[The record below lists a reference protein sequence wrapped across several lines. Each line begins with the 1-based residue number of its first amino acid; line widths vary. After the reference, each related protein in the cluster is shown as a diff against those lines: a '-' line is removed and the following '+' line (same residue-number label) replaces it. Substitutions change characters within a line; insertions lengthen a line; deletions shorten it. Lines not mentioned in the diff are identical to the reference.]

1 MNDECRMSNDE
12 WSSMRRPED
21 EWLDEKAWGDG
32 VMGRWMVGIW
42 ESRSGGLC
50 GAWIRLRQYSCTRR
64 FAVGFKL
71 PSNTPPAAFIVNYN
85 GPAEGICGKTA
96 VTSMKIL
103 PPKEMMPTTSR
114 IGAVERR
121 HREAQGL
128 SLEVVAKRA
137 GITPVA
143 LHNLETG
150 KASGRSD
157 TYERVG
163 KAIGIP
169 YVMVVVEAALE
180 SPVPLH
186 VL

>member
-1 MNDECRMSNDE
+1 
-12 WSSMRRPED
+12 
-21 EWLDEKAWGDG
+21 
-32 VMGRWMVGIW
+32 
-42 ESRSGGLC
+42 
-50 GAWIRLRQYSCTRR
+50 
-64 FAVGFKL
+64 
-71 PSNTPPAAFIVNYN
+71 
-85 GPAEGICGKTA
+85 
-96 VTSMKIL
+96 MKIL